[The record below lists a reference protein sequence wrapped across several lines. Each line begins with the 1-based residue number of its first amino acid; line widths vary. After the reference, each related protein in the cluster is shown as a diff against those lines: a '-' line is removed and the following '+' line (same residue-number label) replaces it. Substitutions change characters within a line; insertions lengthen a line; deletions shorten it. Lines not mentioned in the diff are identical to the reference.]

1 MYWEV
6 AFKEGIPS
14 DSDLDELAGKISAK
28 WETVGIHLGI
38 IQDVLDNIAAN
49 AKKKPYEML
58 LRWKKTTTSPS
69 PYEDLHKALCHV
81 RVGLNNVAREFCCTT
96 SKETSW
102 PIFFTIQI

>member
-1 MYWEV
+1 MYWAV

-14 DSDLDELAGKISAK
+14 DNDLDELAGKISAK
-28 WETVGIHLGI
+28 WDTVGIHLGI

-81 RVGLNNVAREFCCTT
+81 RVGLNSVAREFCFTT